1 MMAIKKMHHND
12 IIITI
17 AQKWCT
23 ALVRHLVNVIDWVII
38 EKMLNCIRGI
48 NIKFRTLDKF

>member
-12 IIITI
+12 IIITT

-38 EKMLNCIRGI
+38 EKMIDYVTDI
-48 NIKFRTLDKF
+48 NINLRLF